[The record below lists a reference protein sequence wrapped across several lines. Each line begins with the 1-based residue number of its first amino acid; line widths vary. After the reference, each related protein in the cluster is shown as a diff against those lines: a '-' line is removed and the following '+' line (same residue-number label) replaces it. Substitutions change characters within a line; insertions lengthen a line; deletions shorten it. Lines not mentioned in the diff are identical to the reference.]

1 MHVVVQGLCG
11 VSDSLPMLFV
21 SSRSITTVLRFA
33 FWGRGDWSLGQLGR
47 GNQGG
52 CAETLTACWGRLF
65 CPGGSLCSS
74 LLSGDGE

>member
-33 FWGRGDWSLGQLGR
+33 FWGRGDWSLGQLG
-47 GNQGG
+47 
-52 CAETLTACWGRLF
+52 
-65 CPGGSLCSS
+65 SV
-74 LLSGDGE
+74 